1 MAKLN
6 AILRQIQQASTGN
19 TWDSGMSGTQ
29 LDTTKLDAILKQL
42 QAGAATGSGTGW
54 SDGGSWYKSGNWSVN
69 IPPSVFITSG
79 GKAATIKGK
88 VHLLSGL
95 ESFQGCMD
103 KCEQQTSAQADKRV
117 CYSLRIRC
125 FNFRLPL
132 STLWHRVA
140 KSEHYANTHAA

>member
-79 GKAATIKGK
+79 GKAATIKGEG
-88 VHLLSGL
+88 SG
-95 ESFQGCMD
+95 
-103 KCEQQTSAQADKRV
+103 V
-117 CYSLRIRC
+117 I
-125 FNFRLPL
+125 
-132 STLWHRVA
+132 
-140 KSEHYANTHAA
+140 